1 LLGLHQINVQSD
13 GLHGLEYLE
22 FGSCRDTPTFLVNT
36 RTPLVNVQK
45 RTFFIR
51 YKKGSFYF
59 IKQIKASVSL
69 EVSKGGNG
77 LITCI
82 ANLVAP
88 CGTGAWTGSTASRR
102 APCCTSSLR
111 EQQQW
116 VLLIEKKKPK
126 TWDAG
131 GLRRLPAPAA
141 MELPVRSFVSRILS
155 SSPLFTAHRGPR
167 RRRLLSPQWKSPQQQ
182 REASPPSPLLP

>member
-1 LLGLHQINVQSD
+1 MS
-13 GLHGLEYLE
+13 
-22 FGSCRDTPTFLVNT
+22 
-36 RTPLVNVQK
+36 K
-45 RTFFIR
+45 RGPFFIR

-131 GLRRLPAPAA
+131 GLCRLPAPAA

-167 RRRLLSPQWKSPQQQ
+167 RRRLLSRSGSPHNNSVKLPHPHLYYLNQ
-182 REASPPSPLLP
+182 LLFSSGDTVSCSSVR